1 MNTIQPL
8 ISIIVPVY
16 KVEDYIDQ
24 CINSILHQ
32 SYKNWE
38 LILVDDGSPDTCGS
52 ICDDFATKDKRIKV
66 IHKEN
71 GGLSDAR
78 NAGINIA
85 RGNYITFIDSD
96 DYIHEDYLKDMI
108 DIVLM
113 YQADIVQV
121 GYTNE
126 TSLLGNS
133 SNLQEDMVIF
143 KPEEALHDMLRL
155 KSVQVNAW
163 AKLYNRE
170 LFTTVRYP
178 VGRINEDNL
187 TTYKLILAS
196 KSPVI
201 CINRNLYFYRVNL
214 EGIMHSQFNL
224 KRYEVLS
231 FSNEIIDYLGNNAAY
246 FKSDIDYS
254 EMRLAIRL
262 YNECVQSGYNKQF
275 FEEQK
280 KIRTWLSGYNYTSQ
294 QCGFKYYIMLRI
306 LRKSWRIYNF
316 FIKLL
321 RS

>member
-1 MNTIQPL
+1 MNTIQTL

-16 KVEDYIDQ
+16 KVEDYINQ

-32 SYKNWE
+32 SYENWE
-38 LILVDDGSPDTCGS
+38 LILVDDGSHDACGC
-52 ICDDFATKDKRIKV
+52 ICDAFANKDKRIKV

-96 DYIHEDYLKDMI
+96 DY
-108 DIVLM
+108 
-113 YQADIVQV
+113 
-121 GYTNE
+121 
-126 TSLLGNS
+126 S

-280 KIRTWLSGYNYTSQ
+280 KIRTWLSDYNYTSQ

-306 LRKSWRIYNF
+306 LKKSWRIYNF